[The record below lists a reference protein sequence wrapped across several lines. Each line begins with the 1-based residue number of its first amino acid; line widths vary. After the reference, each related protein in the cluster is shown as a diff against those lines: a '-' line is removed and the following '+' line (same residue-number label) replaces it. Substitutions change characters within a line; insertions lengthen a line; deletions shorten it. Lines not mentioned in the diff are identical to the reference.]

1 MNEEIEYAEMLEI
14 PVSTVNVV
22 KKKKKGKAQK
32 KDERE
37 SLIDKVNEKIN
48 ARAFEMPNKD
58 AAIHAENDYKERVD
72 TVAIENEN
80 YRSEFS
86 EEPTPV
92 QKPKKSKAGAVL
104 TAEFAVAC
112 ALCGGIF
119 LTNVFMPQSAINTF
133 FRSLVPQTEQEGARA
148 YHEFTLASVVGLNA
162 DAEISV
168 SPTGVLTFTAKGCVY
183 PVADG
188 EVAAVTKGSDGLYEV
203 RVNYTDEFYG
213 VLRGLDTA
221 YYAAGESVKANIP
234 VGYSNGEKEVEVTL
248 YSGGELLNCF
258 TLDEDNKP
266 VWTQDKKAQ

>member
-22 KKKKKGKAQK
+22 KKKRKGKAQK

-58 AAIHAENDYKERVD
+58 AAIHAENDYKERID

-80 YRSEFS
+80 YRSDFS
-86 EEPTPV
+86 QDPTPV

-188 EVAAVTKGSDGLYEV
+188 EVAAVTKNEDGLYEV

-221 YYAAGESVKANIP
+221 YYAAGVSVKANIP

>member
-22 KKKKKGKAQK
+22 KKKRKGKAQK

-58 AAIHAENDYKERVD
+58 AEINPENDYKERID

-80 YRSEFS
+80 YRSDFS
-86 EEPTPV
+86 QDPTPV
-92 QKPKKSKAGAVL
+92 QKPKKSKAGVIL

-188 EVAAVTKGSDGLYEV
+188 EVAAVTKNEDGLYEV

-266 VWTQDKKAQ
+266 VWTQDEKAQ